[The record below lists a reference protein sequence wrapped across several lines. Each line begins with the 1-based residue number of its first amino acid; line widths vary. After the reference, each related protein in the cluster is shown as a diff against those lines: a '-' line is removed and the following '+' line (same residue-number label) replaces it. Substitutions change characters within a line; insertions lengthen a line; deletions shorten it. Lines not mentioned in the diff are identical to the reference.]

1 MDNNAVSASK
11 FGDYYNTNGP
21 KLQYLYKNHLSDF
34 NDWLQKEHA
43 QDWLLFGKNLG
54 KYLSLDETSLS
65 NGELYTILTNKDA
78 RGNKGAIIAIVK
90 GTKAVDIITVINKI
104 SESRRN
110 MVKEVTVD
118 MAGSMN
124 LIAKKCFPKT
134 EIVTD
139 RFHVQ
144 KLAFEAVQEER
155 IRLRW
160 EIIELEN
167 NEIEKSRNSG
177 EIYKPELL
185 SNGDTKRQL
194 LARSR
199 YLLFK
204 SKSKWTPS
212 QITRAELLFKL
223 YPSIER
229 AYNLSQGLSYI
240 FENNTNKNVARL
252 KLAQWYNKVEE
263 AGFKSFNTISRTI
276 QIHYETILNY
286 FNNRRTNAS
295 AESFNAKIKAF
306 RTQFRGVRDIPFFL
320 YRLTKIFA

>member
-1 MDNNAVSASK
+1 M
-11 FGDYYNTNGP
+11 
-21 KLQYLYKNHLSDF
+21 
-34 NDWLQKEHA
+34 
-43 QDWLLFGKNLG
+43 
-54 KYLSLDETSLS
+54 SLDETSLS

-78 RGNKGAIIAIVK
+78 RGNKGSIIAIVK
-90 GTKAVDIITVINKI
+90 GTRAMDVIAVINKI

-144 KLAFEAVQEER
+144 KLATEAVQEQR

-167 NEIEKSRNSG
+167 NEIEMSRKSG

-185 SNGDTKRQL
+185 SNGETKRQL

-204 SKSKWTPS
+204 SKSKWTLL
-212 QITRAELLFKL
+212 QITRAELLFGL
-223 YPSIER
+223 YPSIEK
-229 AYNLSQGLSYI
+229 AYNLAQGLSYI
-240 FENNTNKNVARL
+240 FENNTNKNAARL

-263 AGFKSFNTISRTI
+263 SDFKSFNTISRTI
-276 QIHYETILNY
+276 QIHYQTILNY
-286 FNNRRTNAS
+286 FNNRSTNAS
-295 AESFNAKIKAF
+295 AESFNAKIKDF
-306 RTQFRGVRDIPFFL
+306 RRQFRGVRDIPFFL
-320 YRLTKIFA
+320 YRLTKIYA

>member
-1 MDNNAVSASK
+1 MDNNALSASK
-11 FGDYYNTNGP
+11 FGDYYNTNGS
-21 KLQYLYKNHLSDF
+21 KLQYLYKNHLSNF
-34 NDWLQKEHA
+34 NDWSQKEHA
-43 QDWLLFGKNLG
+43 QDWLLFGKHLG

-78 RGNKGAIIAIVK
+78 RGKKGAIVAIVK
-90 GTKAVDIITVINKI
+90 GTRAINVIAVINKI
-104 SESRRN
+104 SKSRRN

-144 KLAFEAVQEER
+144 KLACEATQEER

-167 NEIEKSRNSG
+167 NKIEKSRKSG
-177 EIYKPELL
+177 EVYKPELL

-199 YLLFK
+199 YCK
-204 SKSKWTPS
+204 
-212 QITRAELLFKL
+212 
-223 YPSIER
+223 
-229 AYNLSQGLSYI
+229 
-240 FENNTNKNVARL
+240 
-252 KLAQWYNKVEE
+252 
-263 AGFKSFNTISRTI
+263 
-276 QIHYETILNY
+276 
-286 FNNRRTNAS
+286 
-295 AESFNAKIKAF
+295 
-306 RTQFRGVRDIPFFL
+306 FL
-320 YRLTKIFA
+320 RY

>member
-1 MDNNAVSASK
+1 M
-11 FGDYYNTNGP
+11 
-21 KLQYLYKNHLSDF
+21 
-34 NDWLQKEHA
+34 
-43 QDWLLFGKNLG
+43 FGKNLG

-78 RGNKGAIIAIVK
+78 RGNKGSIIAIVK
-90 GTKAVDIITVINKI
+90 GTRAIDVITVINKI

-144 KLAFEAVQEER
+144 KLAFEAVQEQR

-167 NEIEKSRNSG
+167 NEIELSRKSSK
-177 EIYKPELL
+177 IYKPELL
-185 SNGDTKRQL
+185 SNGETKRQL

-204 SKSKWTPS
+204 SKSKWTPL
-212 QITRAELLFKL
+212 QITRAELLFGL
-223 YPSIER
+223 YPLIEK
-229 AYNLSQGLSYI
+229 AYNLAQGLCYI

-263 AGFKSFNTISRTI
+263 IGFKSFNTISKTI
-276 QIHYETILNY
+276 KIHYQTILNY
-286 FNNRRTNAS
+286 FNNRSTNAS
-295 AESFNAKIKAF
+295 AESFNAKIKDF
-306 RTQFRGVRDIPFFL
+306 RRQFRGVRDIPFFL
-320 YRLTKIFA
+320 YRLTKIYA

>member
-1 MDNNAVSASK
+1 
-11 FGDYYNTNGP
+11 
-21 KLQYLYKNHLSDF
+21 LSDF
-34 NDWLQKEHA
+34 NNWSQKGHA
-43 QDWLLFGKNLG
+43 QDWLLFGDNLG
-54 KYLSLDETSLS
+54 EYLSLDETSLS
-65 NGELYTILTNKDA
+65 NGELYTILTNKGA
-78 RGNKGAIIAIVK
+78 KGNKGAIVAIIK
-90 GTKAVDIITVINKI
+90 GTKAITVIAVINKLCV
-104 SESRRN
+104 SRRET
-110 MVKEVTVD
+110 VKEVTVD

-160 EIIELEN
+160 EIIAQEN
-167 NEIEKSRNSG
+167 SKIEKSREFG
-177 EIYKPELL
+177 EIYMPELL
-185 SNGDTKRQL
+185 SNGDTERQL

-212 QITRAELLFKL
+212 QITREELLFER
-223 YPSIER
+223 YPSVKKV
-229 AYNLSQGLSYI
+229 YSLSQGLSYI
-240 FENNTNKNVARL
+240 FENNTNKNIARV
-252 KLAQWYNKVEE
+252 KLAQWYNKVETP
-263 AGFKSFNTISRTI
+263 GFKSFNTISKTI

-286 FNNRRTNAS
+286 FNNTSTNAS

-306 RTQFRGVRDIPFFL
+306 RAQFRGVRDIPFFL
-320 YRLTKIFA
+320 YRLTKIYA

>member
-1 MDNNAVSASK
+1 
-11 FGDYYNTNGP
+11 
-21 KLQYLYKNHLSDF
+21 LSDF
-34 NDWLQKEHA
+34 NDWSQKEHA
-43 QDWLLFGKNLG
+43 QNWLLFGKNLG

-90 GTKAVDIITVINKI
+90 GTKAIDVITVINKI

-167 NEIEKSRNSG
+167 NEIEKSRKSG

-185 SNGDTKRQL
+185 SNDETKRQL

-204 SKSKWTPS
+204 SKSKWTLS
-212 QITRAELLFKL
+212 QITRAELLFKR

-263 AGFKSFNTISRTI
+263 AGFKSFSTISRTI

-286 FNNRRTNAS
+286 FNNRSTNAS

-306 RTQFRGVRDIPFFL
+306 RAQFRGVRDIPFFL
-320 YRLTKIFA
+320 FRLTKIFA